1 VADRFRIVEEW
12 IGVAADEKACFANS
26 HVTLTAVIAMKTSWG
41 HVAGLPLIAAALL
54 FTACATTQII
64 NQWSDPSYTSPSF
77 TRIMVIGVSK
87 QDSIRRTFEDEFVAQ
102 LKALGIDAVPSYL
115 FVPEAG
121 QVEESRLKQVVKQAG
136 ADAAIITR
144 LVRVE
149 KKAQMTPGR
158 YGPFP
163 GFGFY
168 RWYSNAW
175 VGFYEPPRVDFYDIY
190 ISETSLYDVVN
201 DRLVWSG
208 VAKTTDLGNIQ
219 KEIKEY
225 VQTVIKALSERNLLR
240 KGPVG

>member
-1 VADRFRIVEEW
+1 
-12 IGVAADEKACFANS
+12 
-26 HVTLTAVIAMKTSWG
+26 MKVPLG
-41 HVAGLPLIAAALL
+41 QVVGLPLIAGALL
-54 FTACATTQII
+54 FSACATTQII

-77 TRIMVIGVSK
+77 KRIMVIGVSK

-115 FVPEAG
+115 FIPEAG
-121 QVEESRLKQVVKQAG
+121 QAEESRLKQAVRQAG

-149 KKAQMTPGR
+149 TKAQMTPGR
-158 YGPFP
+158 YGPYP

-175 VGFYEPPRVDFYDIY
+175 VGFYEPPRLNFYDIY
-190 ISETSLYDVVN
+190 ISETSLYDVIN

-208 VAKTTDLGNIQ
+208 IAKTTDLGDTQ

-225 VQTVIKALSERNLLR
+225 VQTVIQALSERNLLR
-240 KGPVG
+240 KASVG